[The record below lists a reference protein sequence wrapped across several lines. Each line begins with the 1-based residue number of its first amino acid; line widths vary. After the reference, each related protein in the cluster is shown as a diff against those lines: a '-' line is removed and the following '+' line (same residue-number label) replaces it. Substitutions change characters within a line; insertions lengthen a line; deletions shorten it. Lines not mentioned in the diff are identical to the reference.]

1 MPMTTDERTTIRNTL
16 LDIVDL
22 LQGLNN
28 TNPTQVQEIYI
39 LLIADRI
46 NQLSSTIKEQQSTD
60 PKESELLL
68 SKVNSLIDELR

>member
-28 TNPTQVQEIYI
+28 KNPTQVQEIYI

-68 SKVNSLIDELR
+68 PKVNSLIDELR

>member
-1 MPMTTDERTTIRNTL
+1 MTMTTDERTTIRNTL

-68 SKVNSLIDELR
+68 SKVNNLIDELR